1 MILKLVSPRPLW
13 LQNLILRHIYKKVFL
28 LFQPFHRYLPS
39 EFVKRA
45 NIIKQICCWFQI
57 SWKSCKK
64 LIRKKVTKNWQKNWV
79 FKFYYCV
86 PTFSA
91 SNFFVDFFCAISRN
105 SNSASN
111 FALYDIHIKC
121 FSFFVLAIFITL
133 KPYLD
138 EMTQKS
144 KKGFYV
150 YVLCFFESHFTSI
163 SDLAGSFLF
172 FKK

>member
-1 MILKLVSPRPLW
+1 LFLLGHWW
-13 LQNLILRHIYKKVFL
+13 LQNLILRHIYKNVFL

-64 LIRKKVTKNWQKNWV
+64 LIRKKVTKNWQKNGV
-79 FKFYYCV
+79 FKLYYCV

-91 SNFFVDFFCAISRN
+91 TNFFRRFFCAISTN
-105 SNSASN
+105 SNSGSN

-121 FSFFVLAIFITL
+121 FSFFVLAILITL

-163 SDLAGSFLF
+163 SDLAGSFMF